1 MNNKRPPGKIP
12 QQPITTGCSVRTVT
26 MWLLMV
32 LIAFTIFQVFDTG
45 SDSVDI
51 PYSRLMEYISENDV
65 KSVVIE
71 TGGSVKGEFYI
82 PQIEDGAEFKE
93 FTSFIPFENTGVLD
107 SLSAHGVLVTAQP
120 PNELLAHLL
129 SFIPFLLLIGF
140 FIYFMRRAGGG
151 GKAFSFGKSKARL
164 FSSDNP
170 QVTFEDVAGA
180 DEAKAELMEVIEFLK
195 VPEKFQRLGGKV
207 PKGVLLVGRPGTGK
221 TLLAKA
227 VAGEA
232 KVPFYSMSGSDFVE
246 MFVGVGAS
254 RVRDLFVQGKSKAPC
269 IIFIDEID
277 AVGRHR
283 GAGLGG
289 GHDEREQTLNALLVE
304 MDGFEENAGVI
315 VMAATNRPDVLD
327 PALLR
332 PGRFDRTIV
341 VSMPDVKGREAILK
355 VHTRKMPLEMSL
367 SLEKVARGTPGFSG
381 ADLENLANEAALRA
395 ARRNAKRVEQ
405 EDFDYAIDR
414 IILGLERKSIVI
426 SPEQK
431 RCTAY
436 HESGHTVVGIFVPEA
451 DPIHKVTIV
460 PRGMAMGV
468 TSFLPA
474 DDRYTLTLK
483 QLESMLSTLLGG
495 RASEILFLDT
505 QSTGAGNDL
514 EKATALARKMVCEW
528 GMSEELGPITHSE
541 SGDTIFLGREFN
553 RTRDYSEHTA
563 RAIDSEVKRFVEEA
577 YSKALDILN
586 DNRDIVERITEQL
599 LEKETI
605 SSTEINSIFQE
616 LRPDMGPIPTLQT
629 SSDGMNDPDSTEKKT
644 EPEEDDQ
651 EDDGS
656 EEDRAGSKADSGG
669 SGGES

>member
-12 QQPITTGCSVRTVT
+12 SQPITAGCSVRTIT

-45 SDSVDI
+45 RNSVDI
-51 PYSRLMEYISENDV
+51 PYSRLMEYISKNDV

-71 TGGSVKGEFYI
+71 TGGSIKGEFYM
-82 PQIEDGAEFKE
+82 PQTEDGTDFTE

-180 DEAKAELMEVIEFLK
+180 DEAKAELLEVIEFLK
-195 VPEKFQRLGGKV
+195 TPEKFQRLGGKV

-355 VHTRKMPLEMSL
+355 VHTRKMPVDRSA
-367 SLEKVARGTPGFSG
+367 SLEKVARSTPGFSG
-381 ADLENLANEAALRA
+381 ADLESLANEAALRA

-414 IILGLERKSIVI
+414 IILGLERKSII
-426 SPEQK
+426 INPIQK
-431 RCTAY
+431 KCTAY
-436 HESGHTVVGIFVPEA
+436 HESGHAVVGIFVPEA

-474 DDRYTLTLK
+474 DDRYTYTLK
-483 QLESMLSTLLGG
+483 KLESMLATLLAG

-505 QSTGAGNDL
+505 LSTGAGNDL

-528 GMSEELGPITHSE
+528 GMSDELGPVAHAETSE
-541 SGDTIFLGREFN
+541 TIFLGREFN
-553 RTRDYSEHTA
+553 RTRDYSEHTSQL
-563 RAIDSEVKRFVEEA
+563 IDSEIKRLVDEA
-577 YSKALDILN
+577 YSKAHDILN
-586 DNRDIVERITEQL
+586 DNKDIVERISEQL

-605 SSTEINSIFQE
+605 SSEEINSIFQE
-616 LRPDMGPIPTLQT
+616 LRPDFGSIPTLQIST
-629 SSDGMNDPDSTEKKT
+629 DSKT
-644 EPEEDDQ
+644 EPVSTEEITESEDVDHK
-651 EDDGS
+651 DDGS
-656 EEDRAGSKADSGG
+656 EEASNTY
-669 SGGES
+669 

>member
-1 MNNKRPPGKIP
+1 MNNKRPPGKKMP
-12 QQPITTGCSVRTVT
+12 PQPITAGCSVRTVT

-51 PYSRLMEYISENDV
+51 PYSRLMEYISGNDI
-65 KSVVIE
+65 KSIVIE
-71 TGGSVKGEFYI
+71 TGGSVKGEFFF
-82 PQIEDGAEFKE
+82 PQIEDGAEFSE
-93 FTSFIPFENTGVLD
+93 FTSFIPFESTGVLD
-107 SLSAHGVLVTAQP
+107 SLSVHGVLVTAQP
-120 PNELLAHLL
+120 PNELLGHLL

-140 FIYFMRRAGGG
+140 FIYFMRKAGGG
-151 GKAFSFGKSKARL
+151 GKAFSFGKSKAKL

-180 DEAKAELMEVIEFLK
+180 EEAKSELMEVIEFLK
-195 VPEKFQRLGGKV
+195 VPEKYQRLGGKV

-254 RVRDLFVQGKSKAPC
+254 RVRDLFVQGKSKAPS

-355 VHTRKMPLEMSL
+355 VHTRKMPVDKSA
-367 SLEKVARGTPGFSG
+367 SLEKVARSTPGFSG

-395 ARRNAKRVEQ
+395 ARRNAKKVEQ

-414 IILGLERKSIVI
+414 IVLGLERKSIVI

-436 HESGHTVVGIFVPEA
+436 HESGHTVVGIFIPEA

-474 DDRYTLTLK
+474 DDRYTLTLR
-483 QLESMLSTLLGG
+483 QLESMLATLLGG

-541 SGDTIFLGREFN
+541 SSDTIFLGREFN

-563 RAIDSEVKRFVEEA
+563 RVIDSEIKRFVEEA
-577 YSKALDILN
+577 YRTAHDILN
-586 DNRDIVERITEQL
+586 NNRDIVERIAEQL

-616 LRPDMGPIPTLQT
+616 LRPDMGPIPALPT
-629 SSDGMNDPDSTEKKT
+629 SSDSINNPDSVEEKT
-644 EPEEDDQ
+644 EPEEDK
-651 EDDGS
+651 
-656 EEDRAGSKADSGG
+656 AGSKADSGG

>member
-1 MNNKRPPGKIP
+1 MKRNVAI
-12 QQPITTGCSVRTVT
+12 I
-26 MWLLMV
+26 
-32 LIAFTIFQVFDTG
+32 
-45 SDSVDI
+45 
-51 PYSRLMEYISENDV
+51 
-65 KSVVIE
+65 
-71 TGGSVKGEFYI
+71 
-82 PQIEDGAEFKE
+82 
-93 FTSFIPFENTGVLD
+93 
-107 SLSAHGVLVTAQP
+107 
-120 PNELLAHLL
+120 
-129 SFIPFLLLIGF
+129 
-140 FIYFMRRAGGG
+140 GGG
-151 GKAFSFGKSKARL
+151 QTHHAARRH
-164 FSSDNP
+164 
-170 QVTFEDVAGA
+170 DVN
-180 DEAKAELMEVIEFLK
+180 
-195 VPEKFQRLGGKV
+195 Q
-207 PKGVLLVGRPGTGK
+207 
-221 TLLAKA
+221 
-227 VAGEA
+227 
-232 KVPFYSMSGSDFVE
+232 VE
-246 MFVGVGAS
+246 MVNEA
-254 RVRDLFVQGKSKAPC
+254 VRAALMDARMT
-269 IIFIDEID
+269 IDEID

-355 VHTRKMPLEMSL
+355 VHTRKMPVDKSA
-367 SLEKVARGTPGFSG
+367 SLEKVARSTPGFSG

-395 ARRNAKRVEQ
+395 ARRNAKKVEQ

-414 IILGLERKSIVI
+414 IVLGLERKSIVI

-436 HESGHTVVGIFVPEA
+436 HESGHTVVGIFIPEA

-474 DDRYTLTLK
+474 DDRYTLTLR
-483 QLESMLSTLLGG
+483 QLESMLATLLGG

-541 SGDTIFLGREFN
+541 SSDTIFLGREFN

-563 RAIDSEVKRFVEEA
+563 RVIDSEIKRFVEEA
-577 YSKALDILN
+577 YRTAHDILN
-586 DNRDIVERITEQL
+586 NNRDIVERIAEQL

-616 LRPDMGPIPTLQT
+616 LRPDMGPIPALPT
-629 SSDGMNDPDSTEKKT
+629 SSDSINNPDSVEEKT
-644 EPEEDDQ
+644 EPEEDK
-651 EDDGS
+651 
-656 EEDRAGSKADSGG
+656 AGSKADSGG